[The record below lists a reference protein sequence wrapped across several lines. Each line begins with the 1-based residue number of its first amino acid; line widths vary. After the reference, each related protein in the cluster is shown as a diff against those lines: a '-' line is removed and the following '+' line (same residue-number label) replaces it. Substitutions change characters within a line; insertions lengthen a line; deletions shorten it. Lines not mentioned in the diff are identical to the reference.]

1 MPETFFPIII
11 LNARPAAGKSE
22 ILRALKTTPVEER
35 IARFHIGPLH
45 ILDDFPMLWTWFEED
60 HLLETVFHQPRLHTT
75 ADGYFLTT
83 DLWHLLIQRLSL
95 EYEKWR
101 RDTPEDYTAVLE
113 FSRGA
118 EHGGYEA
125 AYKHLSREILS
136 LAACLYVDVTYEE
149 SLRKN
154 RARFNPERPD
164 SILEHGLPDE
174 KLERLYREDDW
185 SGFSS
190 GGPQYLSVQDIQ
202 VPYVNF
208 ENADDVTS
216 NGGEVLYQRLEDKL
230 DTLWSLWRRRP
241 AV

>member
-1 MPETFFPIII
+1 MSETFFPILI

-22 ILRALKTTPVEER
+22 ILHALKTTPVDER

-60 HLLETVFHQPRLHTT
+60 HLLEMVFHQPRLHTT

-101 RDTPEDYTAVLE
+101 RDTPAGHTAVLE
-113 FSRGA
+113 FSRGT

-125 AYKHLSREILS
+125 AYQHMSREILS

-185 SGFSS
+185 SSFSS
-190 GGPQYLSVQDIQ
+190 GDPHYLSIQDIQ

-216 NGGEVLYQRLEDKL
+216 NGGEALYQRLEDRL
-230 DTLWSLWRRRP
+230 STLWSLWQRRP

>member
-1 MPETFFPIII
+1 MSETFFPILI

-22 ILRALKTTPVEER
+22 ILHALKSTPVEER

-45 ILDDFPMLWTWFEED
+45 ILDDFPMIWAWFEED
-60 HLLETVFHQPRLHTT
+60 HLLETVFHQPRLHTD
-75 ADGYFLTT
+75 ADGYFLTNH
-83 DLWHLLIQRLSL
+83 LWHLLIERLSL

-101 RDTPEDYTAVLE
+101 RDTPEDHTVVLE
-113 FSRGA
+113 FSRGG

-125 AYKHLSREILS
+125 AYKHLSREILN

-154 RARFNPERPD
+154 RARFNPKRPD

-174 KLERLYREDDW
+174 KLERLYRQDDW
-185 SGFSS
+185 SSFSS
-190 GGPQYLSVQDIQ
+190 GDPQYLSIQDIQ

-208 ENADDVTS
+208 ENSDDVTS
-216 NGGEVLYQRLEDKL
+216 NGGEALHQRLEERL
-230 DTLWSLWRRRP
+230 ATLWSLWQRRP

>member
-1 MPETFFPIII
+1 MSEPFFPVLI

-22 ILRALKTTPVEER
+22 IIHALKSTPVEER

-45 ILDDFPMLWTWFEED
+45 ILDDFPMIWSWFEED

-75 ADGYFLTT
+75 ADEYFLTN
-83 DLWHLLIQRLSL
+83 DLWHLLIERLSL
-95 EYEKWR
+95 EFEKWQ
-101 RDTPEDYTAVLE
+101 RDTPEDHTVVLE
-113 FSRGA
+113 FSRGG

-185 SGFSS
+185 SSFSS
-190 GGPQYLSVQDIQ
+190 GNPQYLSLQDIQ

-216 NGGEVLYQRLEDKL
+216 NGGDALNQRLEERL
-230 DTLWSLWRRRP
+230 GTLWSLWQRSP

>member
-1 MPETFFPIII
+1 MSETFFPVLI

-22 ILRALKTTPVEER
+22 ITHALKTTPVEER

-45 ILDDFPMLWTWFEED
+45 ILDDFPMIWAWFEED
-60 HLLETVFHQPRLHTT
+60 HLLETAFHQPRLHTT
-75 ADGYFLTT
+75 ADEYFLTN
-83 DLWHLLIQRLSL
+83 DLWHLLIERLSL

-101 RDTPEDYTAVLE
+101 RDTPEGHTVVLE
-113 FSRGA
+113 FSRGG

-125 AYKHLSREILS
+125 AYKHLSREILN

-154 RARFNPERPD
+154 RARFNPKRPD

-174 KLERLYREDDW
+174 KLERLYQEDDW
-185 SGFSS
+185 SSFSS
-190 GGPQYLSVQDIQ
+190 GDPQYLSLQDIQ

-216 NGGEVLYQRLEDKL
+216 NGGEALHQRLEERL
-230 DTLWSLWRRRP
+230 ATLWSLWQRRP

>member
-1 MPETFFPIII
+1 MSETFFPVLI

-22 ILRALKTTPVEER
+22 IIHALKMTPVEER

-45 ILDDFPMLWTWFEED
+45 ILDDFPMIWAWFEED

-75 ADGYFLTT
+75 SDNYFLTT
-83 DLWHLLIQRLSL
+83 DLWHLLIERLSL
-95 EYEKWR
+95 EFEKWR
-101 RDTPEDYTAVLE
+101 RDTPEDHTVVLE
-113 FSRGA
+113 FSRGG
-118 EHGGYEA
+118 EHGGYET

-136 LAACLYVDVTYEE
+136 LAACLYVDVSYEE

-174 KLERLYREDDW
+174 KLERLYRDDDW
-185 SGFSS
+185 SIFSS
-190 GGPQYLSVQDIQ
+190 GNPDYLSIQDLQ

-208 ENADDVTS
+208 ENDDDVTS
-216 NGGEVLYQRLEDKL
+216 NGGEALRQRLEERL
-230 DTLWSLWRRRP
+230 GTLWSLWQRRP

>member
-1 MPETFFPIII
+1 MSETFFPILI

-22 ILRALKTTPVEER
+22 ILHALKSTPVEER

-45 ILDDFPMLWTWFEED
+45 ILDDFPLLWSWFEED
-60 HLLETVFHQPRLHTT
+60 HLLETVFHLPRLHTT
-75 ADGYFLTT
+75 TDGYFLTN

-101 RDTPEDYTAVLE
+101 RDASGEHTVVFE

-118 EHGGYEA
+118 EHGGYEEA
-125 AYKHLSREILS
+125 FEHLSREILDK
-136 LAACLYVDVTYEE
+136 AACMYIDVTYEE

-174 KLERLYREDDW
+174 KMERLYSEDDW
-185 SGFSS
+185 SNFSS
-190 GGPQYLSVQDIQ
+190 GDPQYLSIQ
-202 VPYVNF
+202 EIRVPYVNF
-208 ENADDVTS
+208 ENDDDVTS
-216 NGGEVLYQRLEDKL
+216 AGGEALHKRLEERL
-230 DTLWSLWRRRP
+230 GMLWSLWQRRP
-241 AV
+241 GV

>member
-1 MPETFFPIII
+1 MSEPFFPVLI

-22 ILRALKTTPVEER
+22 IIHALKTTPVEER

-45 ILDDFPMLWTWFEED
+45 ILDDFPMIWAWFEED
-60 HLLETVFHQPRLHTT
+60 HLLEAVFHQPRLHTT
-75 ADGYFLTT
+75 ADEYFLTN
-83 DLWHLLIQRLSL
+83 DLWHLLIERLSL
-95 EYEKWR
+95 EYEKWQ
-101 RDTPEDYTAVLE
+101 RDTPEDRTVVFE
-113 FSRGA
+113 FSRGG

-174 KLERLYREDDW
+174 KLERLYRQDDW
-185 SGFSS
+185 SSFSS
-190 GGPQYLSVQDIQ
+190 GDAQYLSVQGIQ

-208 ENADDVTS
+208 ENDDDVTS
-216 NGGEVLYQRLEDKL
+216 NEGEALHQRLEERL
-230 DTLWSLWRRRP
+230 GTLWSLWQRRP

>member
-1 MPETFFPIII
+1 MSEPFFPVLI

-22 ILRALKTTPVEER
+22 IIHALKTTPVEER

-45 ILDDFPMLWTWFEED
+45 ILDDFPMIWAWFEED

-75 ADGYFLTT
+75 ADEYFLTT

-95 EYEKWR
+95 EYEKWQ
-101 RDTPEDYTAVLE
+101 RDTPEDHTVVLE
-113 FSRGA
+113 FSRGG

-164 SILEHGLPDE
+164 SILQHGLPDE

-185 SGFSS
+185 SSFS
-190 GGPQYLSVQDIQ
+190 GGDAQYLSVQDIL

-208 ENADDVTS
+208 ENDDDVTS
-216 NGGEVLYQRLEDKL
+216 NGGEALNRRLEERL
-230 DTLWSLWRRRP
+230 STLWPLWQHRP

>member
-1 MPETFFPIII
+1 MSETFFPILI

-22 ILRALKTTPVEER
+22 ILHALKTTPVEER

-60 HLLETVFHQPRLHTT
+60 HILETVFQRPRLYTD
-75 ADGYFLTT
+75 AGGYFLNN
-83 DLWHLLIQRLSL
+83 DLWHLLIERLSL
-95 EYEKWR
+95 EFEKWR
-101 RDTPEDYTAVLE
+101 RDTPEDHTAILE

-125 AYKHLSREILS
+125 AYQHLSGEILS
-136 LAACLYVDVTYEE
+136 LAACLFVDVTYEE

-185 SGFSS
+185 SSFSS
-190 GGPQYLSVQDIQ
+190 GDPHYLSVGDLQ

-208 ENADDVTS
+208 ENADDLTS
-216 NGGEVLYQRLEDKL
+216 IGGEALYERLDERL
-230 DTLWSLWRRRP
+230 GTLWSLWQRRP

>member
-1 MPETFFPIII
+1 MSETFFPVLI

-22 ILRALKTTPVEER
+22 IIHALKTTPVEER

-45 ILDDFPMLWTWFEED
+45 ILDDFPMIWAWFEED

-75 ADGYFLTT
+75 ADEYFLTN
-83 DLWHLLIQRLSL
+83 DLWHLLIERLSL

-101 RDTPEDYTAVLE
+101 RDTPEDHTVVLE
-113 FSRGA
+113 FSRGG

-125 AYKHLSREILS
+125 AYKHLSREILN

-154 RARFNPERPD
+154 RARFNPKRPD

-174 KLERLYREDDW
+174 KLERLYRQDDW
-185 SGFSS
+185 SSFSS
-190 GGPQYLSVQDIQ
+190 GDPQYLSLQDIQ

-208 ENADDVTS
+208 ENSDDVTS
-216 NGGEVLYQRLEDKL
+216 NGGEALHQRLEERL
-230 DTLWSLWRRRP
+230 ATLWSLWQRRP

>member
-1 MPETFFPIII
+1 MSETFFPVLI

-22 ILRALKTTPVEER
+22 IIHALKTTPVEER

-45 ILDDFPMLWTWFEED
+45 ILDDFPMIWAWFEED

-75 ADGYFLTT
+75 ADEYFLTN
-83 DLWHLLIQRLSL
+83 DLWHLLIERLSL
-95 EYEKWR
+95 EHEKWR
-101 RDTPEDYTAVLE
+101 RDAPEDHTVILE

-185 SGFSS
+185 PSFSS
-190 GGPQYLSVQDIQ
+190 GNPHYLSIQDLQ

-216 NGGEVLYQRLEDKL
+216 NGGEALHQRLEESL
-230 DTLWSLWRRRP
+230 GTLWSLWQRRP

>member
-1 MPETFFPIII
+1 MADTTFPILI

-22 ILRALKTTPVEER
+22 ILHALKTTPVEER

-45 ILDDFPMLWTWFEED
+45 ILDDFPMIWAWFEED
-60 HLLETVFHQPRLHTT
+60 HLLETVFHQPRLHTD

-101 RDTPEDYTAVLE
+101 RDTPEGHTVVLE
-113 FSRGA
+113 FSRGG

-174 KLERLYREDDW
+174 KLERLYRQDDW
-185 SGFSS
+185 SSFSS
-190 GGPQYLSVQDIQ
+190 GDPQYLSLQDIQ

-216 NGGEVLYQRLEDKL
+216 NGGEALHQRLEERL
-230 DTLWSLWRRRP
+230 ATLWSLWQRRP

>member
-1 MPETFFPIII
+1 MPETFFPILI

-22 ILRALKTTPVEER
+22 ILHALTTTPVEER

-83 DLWHLLIQRLSL
+83 DLWHLLIRRLSL

-101 RDTPEDYTAVLE
+101 RDAPAGHTAVLE

-125 AYKHLSREILS
+125 AYQHLSREILS

-154 RARFNPERPD
+154 RARFNPERPY

-185 SGFSS
+185 SSFSS
-190 GGPQYLSVQDIQ
+190 GDPHYLSIQDLQ

-216 NGGEVLYQRLEDKL
+216 NGGELLYQRLEERL
-230 DTLWSLWRRRP
+230 DTLWTLWQRRP

>member
-1 MPETFFPIII
+1 MSETFFPILI

-22 ILRALKTTPVEER
+22 ILHALKSTPVEER

-45 ILDDFPMLWTWFEED
+45 ILDDFPMLWAWFEED
-60 HLLETVFHQPRLHTT
+60 HLLETVFHQPRLHTD
-75 ADGYFLTT
+75 ADGYFLTNN
-83 DLWHLLIQRLSL
+83 LWHLLIERLSL
-95 EYEKWR
+95 EHEKWR
-101 RDTPEDYTAVLE
+101 RDTPEGHTAILE
-113 FSRGA
+113 FSRGG

-125 AYKHLSREILS
+125 AYQHLSGEILN

-185 SGFSS
+185 SSFS
-190 GGPQYLSVQDIQ
+190 GGDPHYLSIQGLQ

-216 NGGEVLYQRLEDKL
+216 NGGEALFRRLEDRL
-230 DTLWSLWRRRP
+230 GSLWSLWQRRP

>member
-1 MPETFFPIII
+1 MSETFFPVLI

-22 ILRALKTTPVEER
+22 IIHALKTTPVEER
-35 IARFHIGPLH
+35 IARLHVGPLH
-45 ILDDFPMLWTWFEED
+45 ILDDFPMIWTWFEED

-75 ADGYFLTT
+75 ADEYFLTN
-83 DLWHLLIQRLSL
+83 DLWHLLIERLSL

-101 RDTPEDYTAVLE
+101 RDTPEGHTAVLE
-113 FSRGA
+113 FSRGG

-154 RARFNPERPD
+154 RTRFNPDRPD
-164 SILEHGLPDE
+164 SILEHGLSDE
-174 KLERLYREDDW
+174 KLERLFREDDW
-185 SGFSS
+185 SSFS
-190 GGPQYLSVQDIQ
+190 GGDPHYLSIQGLQ

-216 NGGEVLYQRLEDKL
+216 NGGEALFRRLEERL
-230 DTLWSLWRRRP
+230 GALWSLWQRRP

>member
-1 MPETFFPIII
+1 MSETFFPILI

-22 ILRALKTTPVEER
+22 ILHALKSTPVEER

-45 ILDDFPMLWTWFEED
+45 ILDDFPMIWAWFEED
-60 HLLETVFHQPRLHTT
+60 HLLETVFHQPRLHTD
-75 ADGYFLTT
+75 ADGYFLTNH
-83 DLWHLLIQRLSL
+83 LWHLLIERLSL

-101 RDTPEDYTAVLE
+101 RDTPEDHTVVLE
-113 FSRGA
+113 FSRGG

-125 AYKHLSREILS
+125 AYKHLSREILN

-154 RARFNPERPD
+154 RARFNPKRPD

-174 KLERLYREDDW
+174 KLERLYRQDDW
-185 SGFSS
+185 SSFSS
-190 GGPQYLSVQDIQ
+190 GDPQYLSLQDIQ

-208 ENADDVTS
+208 ENSDDVTS
-216 NGGEVLYQRLEDKL
+216 NGGEALHQRLEERL
-230 DTLWSLWRRRP
+230 ATLWSLWQRRP

>member
-1 MPETFFPIII
+1 MSETFFPVLI

-22 ILRALKTTPVEER
+22 ILHALKSTPVEER

-45 ILDDFPMLWTWFEED
+45 ILDDFPMIWAWFEED
-60 HLLETVFHQPRLHTT
+60 HLLETVFHQPRLHTD
-75 ADGYFLTT
+75 ADGYFLTNH
-83 DLWHLLIQRLSL
+83 LWHLLIERLSL

-101 RDTPEDYTAVLE
+101 RDTPEGHTVVLE
-113 FSRGA
+113 FSRGG

-174 KLERLYREDDW
+174 KLERLYRQDDW
-185 SGFSS
+185 SSFSS
-190 GGPQYLSVQDIQ
+190 GDPQYLSLQDIQ

-208 ENADDVTS
+208 ENADNVTS
-216 NGGEVLYQRLEDKL
+216 NGGEALHQRLEERL
-230 DTLWSLWRRRP
+230 ATLWSLWQRRP

>member
-1 MPETFFPIII
+1 MSETFFPILI

-22 ILRALKTTPVEER
+22 ILHALKSTPVEER

-60 HLLETVFHQPRLHTT
+60 HLLETVFHLPRLLTD
-75 ADGYFLTT
+75 ADGYFLTNH
-83 DLWHLLIQRLSL
+83 LWHLLIERLSL

-101 RDTPEDYTAVLE
+101 RDTPEGHTVVLE
-113 FSRGA
+113 FSRGG
-118 EHGGYEA
+118 EHGGYKA

-164 SILEHGLPDE
+164 SILEHGLRDE
-174 KLERLYREDDW
+174 KLERLYRQDDW
-185 SGFSS
+185 SSFSS
-190 GGPQYLSVQDIQ
+190 GDPQYLSLQDIQ

-216 NGGEVLYQRLEDKL
+216 NGGEALHQRLEERL
-230 DTLWSLWRRRP
+230 ATLWSLWQRRP

>member
-1 MPETFFPIII
+1 MSEPFFPVLI

-22 ILRALKTTPVEER
+22 IIHALKTTPVEER

-83 DLWHLLIQRLSL
+83 DLWHLLIERLSL
-95 EYEKWR
+95 EYEKWQ
-101 RDTPEDYTAVLE
+101 RDTPEDHTVILE
-113 FSRGA
+113 FSRGG

-154 RARFNPERPD
+154 RTRFNPEQPD

-185 SGFSS
+185 SSFSS
-190 GGPQYLSVQDIQ
+190 RDAQYLSVQGIQ

-208 ENADDVTS
+208 ENADDITS
-216 NGGEVLYQRLEDKL
+216 NGGEVLYKRLEGRL
-230 DTLWSLWRRRP
+230 GALWSLWQRRP

>member
-1 MPETFFPIII
+1 MSETFFPVLI

-22 ILRALKTTPVEER
+22 IIHALKTTPVEER

-45 ILDDFPMLWTWFEED
+45 ILDDFPMIWTWFEED
-60 HLLETVFHQPRLHTT
+60 HLLETVFHLDRLHTT
-75 ADGYFLTT
+75 PDGYFLTT
-83 DLWHLLIQRLSL
+83 DLWHLLIERLSL
-95 EYEKWR
+95 EYEKWQ
-101 RDTPEDYTAVLE
+101 RDTPEDHTVVFE

-118 EHGGYEA
+118 EHGGYKA

-136 LAACLYVDVTYEE
+136 LAACLYIDVTYEE

-174 KLERLYREDDW
+174 KLERLYRQDDW
-185 SGFSS
+185 SIFSS
-190 GGPQYLSVQDIQ
+190 GDTDYLSIQGLQ

-208 ENADDVTS
+208 DNADDVTS
-216 NGGEVLYQRLEDKL
+216 NGGEALHQRLKESL
-230 DTLWSLWRRRP
+230 GALWSLWQCRP

>member
-1 MPETFFPIII
+1 MPETFFPVLI

-22 ILRALKTTPVEER
+22 IIHALKTTPVEER
-35 IARFHIGPLH
+35 IARFHVGPLH
-45 ILDDFPMLWTWFEED
+45 ILDDFPMIWAWFEED

-75 ADGYFLTT
+75 ADEYFLTN
-83 DLWHLLIQRLSL
+83 DLWHLLIERLSL
-95 EYEKWR
+95 EHEKWR
-101 RDTPEDYTAVLE
+101 RDAPEDHTVVIE
-113 FSRGA
+113 FSRGG

-125 AYKHLSREILS
+125 AYEHLCREILS

-185 SGFSS
+185 SSFSS
-190 GGPQYLSVQDIQ
+190 GDPQYLSIEDIH
-202 VPYVNF
+202 VPYVSF
-208 ENADDVTS
+208 ENDDDVTS
-216 NGGEVLYQRLEDKL
+216 NGGEALNQRLEDRL
-230 DTLWSLWRRRP
+230 GTLWSLWKRRP

>member
-1 MPETFFPIII
+1 MSETFFPVLI

-22 ILRALKTTPVEER
+22 IIRALKTTPVEER
-35 IARFHIGPLH
+35 IARFHIGSLH
-45 ILDDFPMLWTWFEED
+45 ILDDFPMIWAWFEED
-60 HLLETVFHQPRLHTT
+60 HLLETIFHQHRLHTT
-75 ADGYFLTT
+75 ADEYFLTN
-83 DLWHLLIQRLSL
+83 DLWHLLIERLSL

-101 RDTPEDYTAVLE
+101 RDAPEDHTVVLE
-113 FSRGA
+113 FSRGG

-125 AYKHLSREILS
+125 AYKHLSREILN
-136 LAACLYVDVTYEE
+136 LAACLYVDVSYEE

-185 SGFSS
+185 SSFSS
-190 GGPQYLSVQDIQ
+190 GNPHYLSFQDIR

-208 ENADDVTS
+208 ENDDDVTS
-216 NGGEVLYQRLEDKL
+216 NGGDALTQRLEERL
-230 DTLWSLWRRRP
+230 STLWSLWQRRP

>member
-1 MPETFFPIII
+1 MSETFFPVLI

-22 ILRALKTTPVEER
+22 IIHALKTTAVEER
-35 IARFHIGPLH
+35 IARFHVGPLH
-45 ILDDFPMLWTWFEED
+45 ILDDFPIIWSWFEED

-75 ADGYFLTT
+75 VDEYFLTN

-101 RDTPEDYTAVLE
+101 RDTPESQTVILE

-118 EHGGYEA
+118 ECGGYEG
-125 AYKHLSREILS
+125 AYKHLSREILDR
-136 LAACLYVDVTYEE
+136 AACLYVDVTYEE

-164 SILEHGLPDE
+164 SILEHSLPDE
-174 KLERLYREDDW
+174 KLERLYRDDDW
-185 SGFSS
+185 ESFSS
-190 GGPQYLSVQDIQ
+190 RDPQYLTVQDIH

-208 ENADDVTS
+208 QNDDDVTS
-216 NGGEVLYQRLEDKL
+216 KGGEALYQRLEERL
-230 DTLWSLWRRRP
+230 GALWSLWQRRP

>member
-1 MPETFFPIII
+1 MSKPFFPVLI

-22 ILRALKTTPVEER
+22 IIHALKTTPVEER

-45 ILDDFPMLWTWFEED
+45 ILDDFPMIWAWFEED

-75 ADGYFLTT
+75 ADSYFLTT
-83 DLWHLLIQRLSL
+83 DLWHLLIERLSL
-95 EYEKWR
+95 EYEKWQ
-101 RDTPEDYTAVLE
+101 RDTPEDHTVIFE
-113 FSRGA
+113 FSRGG

-136 LAACLYVDVTYEE
+136 LAACLYVDVSYAE

-185 SGFSS
+185 SSFSS
-190 GGPQYLSVQDIQ
+190 GNPQYLSLQDIQ

-216 NGGEVLYQRLEDKL
+216 NGGEALNQRLEERL
-230 DTLWSLWRRRP
+230 GTLWSLWQRRP

>member
-1 MPETFFPIII
+1 MSETVFPVLI

-22 ILRALKTTPVEER
+22 IIHALKTTPVEER

-45 ILDDFPMLWTWFEED
+45 ILDDFPMIWAWFEED
-60 HLLETVFHQPRLHTT
+60 YLLETVFHLPRLHTT
-75 ADGYFLTT
+75 ADEYFLTN
-83 DLWHLLIQRLSL
+83 DLWHLLIERLSL

-101 RDTPEDYTAVLE
+101 RDAPEGHTVVVE
-113 FSRGA
+113 FSRGI
-118 EHGGYEA
+118 EHGGYKA
-125 AYKHLSREILS
+125 AYEYLSREILS

-154 RARFNPERPD
+154 RARFNPKRPD
-164 SILEHGLPDE
+164 SILEHGLSDE

-185 SGFSS
+185 SYFS
-190 GGPQYLSVQDIQ
+190 GDDPHYLSVQDTQ

-216 NGGEVLYQRLEDKL
+216 NGGEALHQRLEERL
-230 DTLWSLWRRRP
+230 GTLWSLWQRRP

>member
-1 MPETFFPIII
+1 MSETFFPILI

-22 ILRALKTTPVEER
+22 ILHALKSTPVEER

-45 ILDDFPMLWTWFEED
+45 ILDDFPMLWAWFEED
-60 HLLETVFHQPRLHTT
+60 HLLETVFHQPRLHTD
-75 ADGYFLTT
+75 ADGYFLTNN
-83 DLWHLLIQRLSL
+83 LWHLLIERLSL
-95 EYEKWR
+95 EHEKWR
-101 RDTPEDYTAVLE
+101 RDTPEGHTAILE
-113 FSRGA
+113 FSRGG

-125 AYKHLSREILS
+125 AYQHLSGEILN

-154 RARFNPERPD
+154 RARFNPERPY

-185 SGFSS
+185 SSFS
-190 GGPQYLSVQDIQ
+190 GGDPHYLSIQGLQ

-216 NGGEVLYQRLEDKL
+216 NGGEALFRRLEDRL
-230 DTLWSLWRRRP
+230 GSLWSLWQRRP